1 MKKKIL
7 FGVFVCASAAAFA
20 AAPKYVFLFIGD
32 GMSTPQRLMAEDFS
46 KRTGRGELAMN
57 HLARRTETTTKS
69 ANKVVTDSAAAATAI
84 ACGEKTNNGMLG
96 MRPDGTR
103 IESVAEVAK
112 KAGRKVGIM
121 TTVTIVHATPAGFYA
136 HNRNRG
142 DSRNIAMEL
151 VKSGF
156 DYFAGGGIGGWKRPE
171 GGYFDTNGNFVRL
184 DAGSAAVSGI
194 DPYAL
199 WQTNGFVFVKDDLA
213 AFKALKPGRP
223 AWCVFGEGGMDYVL
237 DRDGS
242 QPTLAEIVEK
252 GVELLDGPDGF
263 FLMCEGGK
271 VDYVGH
277 ANDAGGSVAEQ
288 LSLDDAVK
296 VALRFAKVHPGET
309 LVVTTGDHE
318 TGGLIRGVT
327 GAGAAFDPAL
337 LRHQR
342 CTASKFASILKAA
355 KERNAAFSFD
365 DAMALVRENFGLG
378 GPVRLTDADRDELKK
393 AFDKAKPAEFA
404 GAAKRI
410 LSAHAGLAWK
420 SGGHTALP
428 TMTTAEGP
436 GSEMLEGMTDNAEI
450 GIRLK
455 GLYAR

>member
-1 MKKKIL
+1 MKKIL
-7 FGVFVCASAAAFA
+7 FGAFVCASAVAFA
-20 AAPKYVFLFIGD
+20 AAPKYVFVFIGD

-57 HLARRTETTTKS
+57 HLARRTETATKS

-84 ACGEKTNNGMLG
+84 ACGEKTDNGMLG

-103 IESVAEVAK
+103 IESVAAVAK
-112 KAGRKVGIM
+112 KAGRKVGIV

-136 HNRNRG
+136 HNRSRG
-142 DSRNIAMEL
+142 DSRAIAMDL

-156 DYFAGGGIGGWKRPE
+156 DYFAGGGIGGWTQPK
-171 GGYFDTNGNFVRL
+171 GGYFDTNGNFVKL
-184 DAGSAAVSGI
+184 EEGSEAVPGI
-194 DPYAL
+194 DPYSL
-199 WQTNGFVFVKDDLA
+199 WQTNGYSFVKDDLA

-223 AWCVFGEGGMDYVL
+223 VWCVFGESGMDYAL

-252 GVELLDGPDGF
+252 GIELLDGPDGF

-271 VDYVGH
+271 VDYAGH

-296 VALRFAKVHPGET
+296 VATRFAKAHPGET
-309 LVVTTGDHE
+309 LIVTTGDHE
-318 TGGLIRGVT
+318 TGGLIRGIT

-337 LRHQR
+337 LKHQR
-342 CTASKFASILKAA
+342 CTASKFSSILKNAQE
-355 KERNAAFSFD
+355 KNAAFSFD

-378 GPVRLTDADRDELKK
+378 GPVPLTDADRDELKK
-393 AFDKAKPAEFA
+393 AFEQKKPAEFA

-436 GSEMLEGMTDNAEI
+436 GSEILEGMTDNTEI
-450 GIRLK
+450 GVRLK
-455 GLYAR
+455 GLYTR

>member
-1 MKKKIL
+1 MKKIL
-7 FGVFVCASAAAFA
+7 FGAFVCASAVAFA
-20 AAPKYVFLFIGD
+20 AAPKYVFVFIGD

-57 HLARRTETTTKS
+57 HLARRTETATKS

-84 ACGEKTNNGMLG
+84 ACGEKTDNGMLG

-103 IESVAEVAK
+103 IETVAAVAK
-112 KAGRKVGIM
+112 KAGRKVGIV

-136 HNRNRG
+136 HNRSRG
-142 DSRNIAMEL
+142 DSRAIAMDL

-156 DYFAGGGIGGWKRPE
+156 DYFAGGGIGGWTQPK
-171 GGYFDTNGNFVRL
+171 GGYFDTNGNFVKL
-184 DAGSAAVSGI
+184 EEGSEAVPGI
-194 DPYAL
+194 DPYSL
-199 WQTNGFVFVKDDLA
+199 WQTNGYTFVKDDLA

-223 AWCVFGEGGMDYVL
+223 VWCVFGESGMDYAL

-252 GVELLDGPDGF
+252 GIELLDGPDGF

-271 VDYVGH
+271 VDYAGH

-296 VALRFAKVHPGET
+296 VATRFAKAHPGET
-309 LVVTTGDHE
+309 LIVTTGDHE
-318 TGGLIRGVT
+318 TGGLIRGIT

-337 LRHQR
+337 LKHQR
-342 CTASKFASILKAA
+342 CTASKFSSILKNAQE
-355 KERNAAFSFD
+355 KNAAFSFD

-378 GPVRLTDADRDELKK
+378 GPVPLTDADRDELKK
-393 AFDKAKPAEFA
+393 AFEQKKPAEFA

-436 GSEMLEGMTDNAEI
+436 GSEILEGMTDNTEI
-450 GIRLK
+450 GVRLK
-455 GLYAR
+455 GLYTR

>member
-1 MKKKIL
+1 MKKIL
-7 FGVFVCASAAAFA
+7 FGAFVCASAVAFA
-20 AAPKYVFLFIGD
+20 AAPKYVFVFIGD

-57 HLARRTETTTKS
+57 HLARRTETATKS

-84 ACGEKTNNGMLG
+84 ACGEKTDNGMLG

-103 IESVAEVAK
+103 IESVAAVAK
-112 KAGRKVGIM
+112 KAGRKVGIV

-136 HNRNRG
+136 HNRSRG
-142 DSRNIAMEL
+142 DSRAIAMDL

-156 DYFAGGGIGGWKRPE
+156 DYFAGGGIGGWTQPK
-171 GGYFDTNGNFVRL
+171 GGYFDTNGNFVKL
-184 DAGSAAVSGI
+184 EEGSEAVPGI
-194 DPYAL
+194 DPYSL
-199 WQTNGFVFVKDDLA
+199 WQTNGYTFVKDDLA

-223 AWCVFGEGGMDYVL
+223 VWCVFGESGMDYAL

-252 GVELLDGPDGF
+252 GIELLDGPDGF

-271 VDYVGH
+271 VDYAGH

-296 VALRFAKVHPGET
+296 VATRFAKAHPGET
-309 LVVTTGDHE
+309 LIVTTGDHE
-318 TGGLIRGVT
+318 TGGLIRGIT

-337 LRHQR
+337 LKHQR
-342 CTASKFASILKAA
+342 CTASKFSSILKNAQE
-355 KERNAAFSFD
+355 KNAAFSFD

-378 GPVRLTDADRDELKK
+378 GPVPLTDADRDELKK
-393 AFDKAKPAEFA
+393 SFEQKKPAEFA

-436 GSEMLEGMTDNAEI
+436 GSEILEGMTDNTEI
-450 GIRLK
+450 GVRLK
-455 GLYAR
+455 GLYTR

>member
-1 MKKKIL
+1 MKKIL
-7 FGVFVCASAAAFA
+7 FGAFVCASAVAFA
-20 AAPKYVFLFIGD
+20 AAPKYVFVFIGD
-32 GMSTPQRLMAEDFS
+32 GMWTPQRLMAEDFS

-57 HLARRTETTTKS
+57 HLARRTETATKS

-84 ACGEKTNNGMLG
+84 ACGEKTDNGMLG

-103 IESVAEVAK
+103 IESVAAVAK
-112 KAGRKVGIM
+112 KAGRKVGIV

-136 HNRNRG
+136 HNRSRG
-142 DSRNIAMEL
+142 DSRAIAMDL

-156 DYFAGGGIGGWKRPE
+156 DYFAGGGIGGWTQPK
-171 GGYFDTNGNFVRL
+171 GGYFDTNGNFVKLEEGRE
-184 DAGSAAVSGI
+184 AVPGI
-194 DPYAL
+194 DPYSL
-199 WQTNGFVFVKDDLA
+199 WQTNGYTFVKDDLA

-223 AWCVFGEGGMDYVL
+223 VWCVFGESGMDYAL

-252 GVELLDGPDGF
+252 GIELLDGPEGF

-271 VDYVGH
+271 VDYAGH

-296 VALRFAKVHPGET
+296 VATRFAKAHPGET
-309 LVVTTGDHE
+309 LIVTTGDHE
-318 TGGLIRGVT
+318 TGGLIRGIT

-337 LRHQR
+337 LKHQR
-342 CTASKFASILKAA
+342 CTASKFSSILKNAQE
-355 KERNAAFSFD
+355 KNAAFSFD

-378 GPVRLTDADRDELKK
+378 GPVPLTDADRDELKK
-393 AFDKAKPAEFA
+393 AFEQKKPAEFA

-436 GSEMLEGMTDNAEI
+436 GSEILEGMTDNTEI
-450 GIRLK
+450 GARLK
-455 GLYAR
+455 GLYTR

>member
-1 MKKKIL
+1 MKKIL
-7 FGVFVCASAAAFA
+7 FGAFVCASAVAFA
-20 AAPKYVFLFIGD
+20 AAPKYVFVFIGD

-57 HLARRTETTTKS
+57 HLARRTETATKS

-84 ACGEKTNNGMLG
+84 ACGEKTDNGMLG

-103 IESVAEVAK
+103 TESVAAVAK
-112 KAGRKVGIM
+112 KAGRKVGIV

-136 HNRNRG
+136 HNRSRG
-142 DSRNIAMEL
+142 DSRAIAMDL

-156 DYFAGGGIGGWKRPE
+156 DYFAGGGIGGWTQPK
-171 GGYFDTNGNFVRL
+171 GGYFDTNGNFVKL
-184 DAGSAAVSGI
+184 EEGSEAVPGI
-194 DPYAL
+194 DPYSL
-199 WQTNGFVFVKDDLA
+199 WQTNGYTFVKDDLA

-223 AWCVFGEGGMDYVL
+223 VWCVFGESGMDYAL

-252 GVELLDGPDGF
+252 GIELLDGPDGF

-271 VDYVGH
+271 VDYAGH

-296 VALRFAKVHPGET
+296 VATRFAKAHPGET
-309 LVVTTGDHE
+309 LIVTTGDHE
-318 TGGLIRGVT
+318 TGGLIRGIT

-337 LRHQR
+337 LKHQR
-342 CTASKFASILKAA
+342 CTASKFSSILKNAQE
-355 KERNAAFSFD
+355 KNAAFSFD

-378 GPVRLTDADRDELKK
+378 GPVPLTDADRDELKK
-393 AFDKAKPAEFA
+393 SFEQKKPAEFA

-436 GSEMLEGMTDNAEI
+436 GSEILEGMTDNTEI
-450 GIRLK
+450 GARLK
-455 GLYAR
+455 GLYTR

>member
-1 MKKKIL
+1 MKKIV
-7 FGVFVCASAAAFA
+7 FGAFVCASAVAFA
-20 AAPKYVFLFIGD
+20 AAPKYVFVFIGD

-57 HLARRTETTTKS
+57 HLARRTETATKS

-84 ACGEKTNNGMLG
+84 ACGEKTDNGMLG

-103 IESVAEVAK
+103 LESVAAVAK
-112 KAGRKVGIM
+112 KAGRKVGIV

-142 DSRNIAMEL
+142 DSRAIAMDL

-156 DYFAGGGIGGWKRPE
+156 DYFAGGGIGGWTQPK
-171 GGYFDTNGNFVRL
+171 GGYFDTNGNFVKL
-184 DAGSAAVSGI
+184 EEGSEAVPGI
-194 DPYAL
+194 DPYSL
-199 WQTNGFVFVKDDLA
+199 WQTNGYTFVKDDLA

-223 AWCVFGEGGMDYVL
+223 VWCVFGESGMDYAL

-271 VDYVGH
+271 VDYAGH

-296 VALRFAKVHPGET
+296 VATRFAKAHPGET
-309 LVVTTGDHE
+309 LIVTTGDHE
-318 TGGLIRGVT
+318 TGGLIRGIT

-337 LRHQR
+337 LKHQR
-342 CTASKFASILKAA
+342 CTASKFSSIFKNAQE
-355 KERNAAFSFD
+355 KNAAFSFD

-378 GPVRLTDADRDELKK
+378 GPVPLTDADRDELKK
-393 AFDKAKPAEFA
+393 AFEQKKPAEFA

-436 GSEMLEGMTDNAEI
+436 GSEILEGMTDNTEI
-450 GIRLK
+450 GARLK
-455 GLYAR
+455 GLYTR

>member
-1 MKKKIL
+1 MKKIL
-7 FGVFVCASAAAFA
+7 FGAFVCASAVAFA
-20 AAPKYVFLFIGD
+20 AAPKYVFVFIGD

-57 HLARRTETTTKS
+57 HLARRTETATKS

-84 ACGEKTNNGMLG
+84 ACGEKTDNGMLG

-103 IESVAEVAK
+103 LESVAAVAK
-112 KAGRKVGIM
+112 KAGRKVGIV

-142 DSRNIAMEL
+142 DSRAIAMDL

-156 DYFAGGGIGGWKRPE
+156 DYFAGGGIGGWTQPK
-171 GGYFDTNGNFVRL
+171 GGYFDTNGNFVKL
-184 DAGSAAVSGI
+184 EEGSEAVPGI
-194 DPYAL
+194 DPYSL
-199 WQTNGFVFVKDDLA
+199 WQTNGYTFVKDDLA

-223 AWCVFGEGGMDYVL
+223 VWCVFGESGMDYAL

-242 QPTLAEIVEK
+242 QPTLAEVVEK
-252 GVELLDGPDGF
+252 GIELLDGPDGF

-271 VDYVGH
+271 VDYAGH

-296 VALRFAKVHPGET
+296 VATRFAKAHPGET
-309 LVVTTGDHE
+309 LIVTTGDHE
-318 TGGLIRGVT
+318 TGGLIRGIT

-337 LRHQR
+337 LKHQR
-342 CTASKFASILKAA
+342 CTASKFSSIFKNAQE
-355 KERNAAFSFD
+355 KNAAFSFD

-378 GPVRLTDADRDELKK
+378 GPVPLTDADRDELKK
-393 AFDKAKPAEFA
+393 AFEQKKPAEFA

-436 GSEMLEGMTDNAEI
+436 GSEILEGMTDNTEI
-450 GIRLK
+450 GVRLK
-455 GLYAR
+455 GLYTR

>member
-1 MKKKIL
+1 MKKIL
-7 FGVFVCASAAAFA
+7 FGAFVCASAVAFA
-20 AAPKYVFLFIGD
+20 AAPKYVFVFIGD

-57 HLARRTETTTKS
+57 HLARRTETATKS

-84 ACGEKTNNGMLG
+84 ACGEKTDNGMLG

-103 IESVAEVAK
+103 IESVAAVAK
-112 KAGRKVGIM
+112 KAGRKVGIV

-136 HNRNRG
+136 HNRSRG
-142 DSRNIAMEL
+142 DSRAIAMDL

-156 DYFAGGGIGGWKRPE
+156 DYFAGGGIGGWTQPK
-171 GGYFDTNGNFVRL
+171 GGYFDTNGNFVKLEEGRE
-184 DAGSAAVSGI
+184 AVPGI
-194 DPYAL
+194 DPYSL
-199 WQTNGFVFVKDDLA
+199 WQTNGYTFVKDDLA

-223 AWCVFGEGGMDYVL
+223 VWCVFGESGMDYAL

-252 GVELLDGPDGF
+252 GIELLDGPDGF

-271 VDYVGH
+271 VDYAGH

-296 VALRFAKVHPGET
+296 VATRFAKVHPGET
-309 LVVTTGDHE
+309 LIVTTGDHE
-318 TGGLIRGVT
+318 TGGLIRGIT

-337 LRHQR
+337 LKHQR
-342 CTASKFASILKAA
+342 CTASKFSSILKNAQE
-355 KERNAAFSFD
+355 KNAAFSFD

-378 GPVRLTDADRDELKK
+378 GPVPLTDADRDELKK
-393 AFDKAKPAEFA
+393 AFEQKKPAEFA

-436 GSEMLEGMTDNAEI
+436 GSEILEGMTDNTEI
-450 GIRLK
+450 GARLK
-455 GLYAR
+455 GLYTR

>member
-1 MKKKIL
+1 MKKIL
-7 FGVFVCASAAAFA
+7 FGAFVCASAVAFA
-20 AAPKYVFLFIGD
+20 AAPKYVFVFIGD

-57 HLARRTETTTKS
+57 HLARRTETATKS

-84 ACGEKTNNGMLG
+84 ACGEKTDNGMLG

-103 IESVAEVAK
+103 LESGAAVAK
-112 KAGRKVGIM
+112 KAGRKVGIV

-142 DSRNIAMEL
+142 DSRAIAMDL

-156 DYFAGGGIGGWKRPE
+156 DYFAGGGIGGWTQPK
-171 GGYFDTNGNFVRL
+171 GGYFDTNGNFVKL
-184 DAGSAAVSGI
+184 EEGSEAVPGI
-194 DPYAL
+194 DPYSL
-199 WQTNGFVFVKDDLA
+199 WQTNGYTFVKDDLA

-223 AWCVFGEGGMDYVL
+223 VWCVFGESGMDYAL

-252 GVELLDGPDGF
+252 GIELLDGPDGF

-271 VDYVGH
+271 VDYAGH

-296 VALRFAKVHPGET
+296 VATRFAKAHPGET
-309 LVVTTGDHE
+309 LIVTTGDHE
-318 TGGLIRGVT
+318 TGGLIRGIT

-337 LRHQR
+337 LKHQR
-342 CTASKFASILKAA
+342 CTASKFSSIFKNAQE
-355 KERNAAFSFD
+355 KNAAFSFD

-378 GPVRLTDADRDELKK
+378 GPVPLTDADRDELKK
-393 AFDKAKPAEFA
+393 AFEQKKPAEFA

-436 GSEMLEGMTDNAEI
+436 GSEILEGMTDNTEI
-450 GIRLK
+450 GVRLK
-455 GLYAR
+455 GLYTR

>member
-1 MKKKIL
+1 MKKIL
-7 FGVFVCASAAAFA
+7 FGAFVCASAVAFA
-20 AAPKYVFLFIGD
+20 AAPKYVFVFIGD

-57 HLARRTETTTKS
+57 HLARRTETATKS

-84 ACGEKTNNGMLG
+84 ACGEKTDNGMLG

-103 IESVAEVAK
+103 IESVAAVAK
-112 KAGRKVGIM
+112 KAGRKVGIV

-136 HNRNRG
+136 HNRSRG
-142 DSRNIAMEL
+142 DSRAIAMDL

-156 DYFAGGGIGGWKRPE
+156 DYFAGGGIGGWTQPK
-171 GGYFDTNGNFVRL
+171 GGYFDTNGNFVKL
-184 DAGSAAVSGI
+184 EEGSEAVPGI
-194 DPYAL
+194 DPCSL
-199 WQTNGFVFVKDDLA
+199 WQTNGYMFVKDDLA

-223 AWCVFGEGGMDYVL
+223 VWCVFGESGMDYAL

-252 GVELLDGPDGF
+252 GIELLDGPDGF

-271 VDYVGH
+271 VDYAGH

-296 VALRFAKVHPGET
+296 VATRFAKAHPGET
-309 LVVTTGDHE
+309 LIVTTGDHE
-318 TGGLIRGVT
+318 TGGLIRGIT

-337 LRHQR
+337 LKHQR
-342 CTASKFASILKAA
+342 CTASKFSSILKNAQE
-355 KERNAAFSFD
+355 KNAAFSFD

-378 GPVRLTDADRDELKK
+378 GPVPLTDADRDELKK
-393 AFDKAKPAEFA
+393 SFEQKKPAEFA

-436 GSEMLEGMTDNAEI
+436 GSEILEGMTDNTEI
-450 GIRLK
+450 GVRLK
-455 GLYAR
+455 GLYTR

>member
-1 MKKKIL
+1 MKKIL
-7 FGVFVCASAAAFA
+7 FGAFVCASAVAFA
-20 AAPKYVFLFIGD
+20 AAPKYVFVFIGD

-57 HLARRTETTTKS
+57 HLARRTETATKS

-84 ACGEKTNNGMLG
+84 ACGEKTDNGMLG

-103 IESVAEVAK
+103 IESVAAVAK
-112 KAGRKVGIM
+112 KAGRKVGIV

-136 HNRNRG
+136 HNRSRG
-142 DSRNIAMEL
+142 DSRAIAMDL

-156 DYFAGGGIGGWKRPE
+156 DYFAGGGIGGWTQPK
-171 GGYFDTNGNFVRL
+171 GGYFDTNGNFVKL
-184 DAGSAAVSGI
+184 EEGSEAVPGI
-194 DPYAL
+194 DPYSL
-199 WQTNGFVFVKDDLA
+199 WQTNGYTFVKDDLA

-223 AWCVFGEGGMDYVL
+223 VWCVFGESGMDYAL

-252 GVELLDGPDGF
+252 GIELLDGPDGF

-271 VDYVGH
+271 VDYAGH

-296 VALRFAKVHPGET
+296 VATRFAKAHPGET
-309 LVVTTGDHE
+309 LIVTTGDHE
-318 TGGLIRGVT
+318 TGGLIRGIT

-337 LRHQR
+337 LKHQR
-342 CTASKFASILKAA
+342 CTASKFSSILKNAQ
-355 KERNAAFSFD
+355 EQNAAFSFD

-378 GPVRLTDADRDELKK
+378 GPVPLTDADRDELKK
-393 AFDKAKPAEFA
+393 AFEQKKPAEFA

-436 GSEMLEGMTDNAEI
+436 GSEILEGMTDNTEI
-450 GIRLK
+450 GARLK
-455 GLYAR
+455 GLYTR

>member
-1 MKKKIL
+1 MKKIL
-7 FGVFVCASAAAFA
+7 FGAFVCASAVAFA
-20 AAPKYVFLFIGD
+20 AAPKYVFVFIGD

-57 HLARRTETTTKS
+57 HLARRTETATKS

-84 ACGEKTNNGMLG
+84 ACGEKTDNGMLG

-103 IESVAEVAK
+103 LESVAAVAK
-112 KAGRKVGIM
+112 KAGRKVGIV

-136 HNRNRG
+136 HNRSRG
-142 DSRNIAMEL
+142 DSRAIAMDL

-156 DYFAGGGIGGWKRPE
+156 DYFAGGGIGGWTQPK
-171 GGYFDTNGNFVRL
+171 GGYFDTNGNFVKLEEGRE
-184 DAGSAAVSGI
+184 AVPGI
-194 DPYAL
+194 DPYSL
-199 WQTNGFVFVKDDLA
+199 WQTNGYTFVKDDLA

-223 AWCVFGEGGMDYVL
+223 VWCVFGESGMDYAL

-252 GVELLDGPDGF
+252 GIELLDGPDGF

-271 VDYVGH
+271 VDYAGH

-296 VALRFAKVHPGET
+296 VATRFAKAHPGET
-309 LVVTTGDHE
+309 LIVTTGDHE
-318 TGGLIRGVT
+318 TGGLIRGIT

-337 LRHQR
+337 LKHQR
-342 CTASKFASILKAA
+342 CTASKFSSILKNAQE
-355 KERNAAFSFD
+355 KNAAFSFD

-378 GPVRLTDADRDELKK
+378 GPVPLTDADRDELKK
-393 AFDKAKPAEFA
+393 SFEQKKPAEFA

-436 GSEMLEGMTDNAEI
+436 GSEILEGMTDNTEI
-450 GIRLK
+450 GARLK
-455 GLYAR
+455 GLYTR

>member
-1 MKKKIL
+1 MKKIL
-7 FGVFVCASAAAFA
+7 FGAFVCASAVAFA
-20 AAPKYVFLFIGD
+20 AAPKYVFVFIGD

-57 HLARRTETTTKS
+57 HLARRTETATKS

-84 ACGEKTNNGMLG
+84 ACGEKTDNGMLG

-103 IESVAEVAK
+103 IESVAAVAK
-112 KAGRKVGIM
+112 KAGRKVGIV

-136 HNRNRG
+136 HNRSRG
-142 DSRNIAMEL
+142 DSRAIAMDL

-156 DYFAGGGIGGWKRPE
+156 DYFAGGGIGGWTQPK
-171 GGYFDTNGNFVRL
+171 GGYFDTNGNFVKLEEGRE
-184 DAGSAAVSGI
+184 AVPGI
-194 DPYAL
+194 DPYSL
-199 WQTNGFVFVKDDLA
+199 WQTNGYTFVKDDLA

-223 AWCVFGEGGMDYVL
+223 VWCVFGESGMDYAL

-252 GVELLDGPDGF
+252 GIELLDGPEGF

-271 VDYVGH
+271 VDYAGH

-296 VALRFAKVHPGET
+296 VATRFAKAHPGET
-309 LVVTTGDHE
+309 LIVTTGDHE
-318 TGGLIRGVT
+318 TGGLIRGIT

-337 LRHQR
+337 LKHQR
-342 CTASKFASILKAA
+342 CTASKFSSILKNAQE
-355 KERNAAFSFD
+355 KNAAFSFD

-378 GPVRLTDADRDELKK
+378 GPVPLTDADRDELKK
-393 AFDKAKPAEFA
+393 SFEQKKPAEFA

-436 GSEMLEGMTDNAEI
+436 GSEILEGMTDNTEI
-450 GIRLK
+450 GARLK
-455 GLYAR
+455 GLYTR

>member
-1 MKKKIL
+1 MKKIL
-7 FGVFVCASAAAFA
+7 FGAFVCASAAAFA
-20 AAPKYVFLFIGD
+20 AAPTYVFVFIGD

-57 HLARRTETTTKS
+57 HLARRTETATKS

-84 ACGEKTNNGMLG
+84 ACGEKTDNGMLG

-103 IESVAEVAK
+103 IESVAAVAK
-112 KAGRKVGIM
+112 KAGRKVGIV

-136 HNRNRG
+136 HNRSRG
-142 DSRNIAMEL
+142 DSRAIAMDL

-156 DYFAGGGIGGWKRPE
+156 DYFAGGGIGGWTQPK
-171 GGYFDTNGNFVRL
+171 GGYFDTNGNFVKLEEGRE
-184 DAGSAAVSGI
+184 AVPGI
-194 DPYAL
+194 DPYSL
-199 WQTNGFVFVKDDLA
+199 WQTNGYTFVKDDLA

-223 AWCVFGEGGMDYVL
+223 VWCVFGESGMDYAL

-252 GVELLDGPDGF
+252 GIELLDGPDGF

-271 VDYVGH
+271 VDYAGH

-296 VALRFAKVHPGET
+296 VATRFAKAHPGET
-309 LVVTTGDHE
+309 LIVTTGDHE
-318 TGGLIRGVT
+318 TGGLIRGIT

-337 LRHQR
+337 LKHQR
-342 CTASKFASILKAA
+342 CTASKFSSILKNAQE
-355 KERNAAFSFD
+355 KNAAFSFD

-378 GPVRLTDADRDELKK
+378 GPVPLTDADRDELKK
-393 AFDKAKPAEFA
+393 AFEQKKPAEFA

-436 GSEMLEGMTDNAEI
+436 GSEILEGMTDNTEI
-450 GIRLK
+450 GVRLK
-455 GLYAR
+455 GLYTR

>member
-1 MKKKIL
+1 MKKIL
-7 FGVFVCASAAAFA
+7 FGAFVCASAVAFA
-20 AAPKYVFLFIGD
+20 AAPKYVFVFIGD

-57 HLARRTETTTKS
+57 HLARRTETATKS

-84 ACGEKTNNGMLG
+84 ACGEKTDNGMLG

-103 IESVAEVAK
+103 IESVAAVAK
-112 KAGRKVGIM
+112 KAGRKVGIV

-136 HNRNRG
+136 HNRSRG
-142 DSRNIAMEL
+142 DSRAIAMDL

-156 DYFAGGGIGGWKRPE
+156 DYFAGGGIGGWTQPK
-171 GGYFDTNGNFVRL
+171 GGYFDTNGNFVKL
-184 DAGSAAVSGI
+184 EDGSEAVPGI
-194 DPYAL
+194 DPYSL
-199 WQTNGFVFVKDDLA
+199 WQTNGYTFVKDDLA

-223 AWCVFGEGGMDYVL
+223 VWCVFGESGMDYAL

-252 GVELLDGPDGF
+252 GIELLDGPDGF

-271 VDYVGH
+271 VDYAGH

-296 VALRFAKVHPGET
+296 VATRFAKAHPGET
-309 LVVTTGDHE
+309 LIVTTGDHE
-318 TGGLIRGVT
+318 TGGLIRGIT

-337 LRHQR
+337 LKHQR
-342 CTASKFASILKAA
+342 CTASKFSSILKNAQE
-355 KERNAAFSFD
+355 KNAAFSFD

-378 GPVRLTDADRDELKK
+378 GPVPLTDADRDELKK
-393 AFDKAKPAEFA
+393 SFEQKKPAEFA

-436 GSEMLEGMTDNAEI
+436 GSEILEGMTDNTEI
-450 GIRLK
+450 GARLK
-455 GLYAR
+455 GLYTR

>member
-1 MKKKIL
+1 MKKIL
-7 FGVFVCASAAAFA
+7 FGAFVCASAVAFA
-20 AAPKYVFLFIGD
+20 AAPKYVFVFIGD

-57 HLARRTETTTKS
+57 HLARRTETATKS

-84 ACGEKTNNGMLG
+84 ACGEKTDNGMLG

-103 IESVAEVAK
+103 IESVAAVAK
-112 KAGRKVGIM
+112 KAGRKVGIV

-136 HNRNRG
+136 HNRSRG
-142 DSRNIAMEL
+142 DSRAIAMDL

-156 DYFAGGGIGGWKRPE
+156 DYFAGGGIGGWTQPK
-171 GGYFDTNGNFVRL
+171 GGYFDTNGNFVKLEEGRE
-184 DAGSAAVSGI
+184 AVPGI
-194 DPYAL
+194 DPYSL
-199 WQTNGFVFVKDDLA
+199 WQTNGYTFVKDDLA

-223 AWCVFGEGGMDYVL
+223 VWCVFGESGMDYAL

-252 GVELLDGPDGF
+252 GIELLDGPDGF

-271 VDYVGH
+271 VDYAGH

-296 VALRFAKVHPGET
+296 VATRFAKAHPGET
-309 LVVTTGDHE
+309 LIVTTGDHE
-318 TGGLIRGVT
+318 TGGLIRGIT

-337 LRHQR
+337 LKHQR
-342 CTASKFASILKAA
+342 CTASKFSSILKNAQE
-355 KERNAAFSFD
+355 KNAAFSFD

-378 GPVRLTDADRDELKK
+378 GPVPLTDADRDELKK
-393 AFDKAKPAEFA
+393 AFEQKKPAEFA

-436 GSEMLEGMTDNAEI
+436 GSEILEGMTDNTEI
-450 GIRLK
+450 GVRLK
-455 GLYAR
+455 GLYTR

>member
-1 MKKKIL
+1 MKKIL
-7 FGVFVCASAAAFA
+7 FGAFVCASAVAFA
-20 AAPKYVFLFIGD
+20 AAPKYVFVFIGD

-57 HLARRTETTTKS
+57 HLARRTETATKS

-84 ACGEKTNNGMLG
+84 ACGEKTDNGMLG

-103 IESVAEVAK
+103 IESVAAVAK
-112 KAGRKVGIM
+112 KAGRKVGIV

-136 HNRNRG
+136 HNRSRG
-142 DSRNIAMEL
+142 DSRAIAMDL

-156 DYFAGGGIGGWKRPE
+156 DYFAGGGIGGWTQPK
-171 GGYFDTNGNFVRL
+171 GGYFDTNGNFVKLEEGRE
-184 DAGSAAVSGI
+184 AVPGI
-194 DPYAL
+194 DPYSL
-199 WQTNGFVFVKDDLA
+199 WQTNGYTFVKDDLA

-223 AWCVFGEGGMDYVL
+223 VWCVFGESGMDYAL

-252 GVELLDGPDGF
+252 GIELLDGPDGF

-271 VDYVGH
+271 VDYAGH

-296 VALRFAKVHPGET
+296 VATRFAKAHPGET
-309 LVVTTGDHE
+309 LIVTTGDHE
-318 TGGLIRGVT
+318 TGGLIRGIT
-327 GAGAAFDPAL
+327 GAGATFDPAL
-337 LRHQR
+337 LKHQR
-342 CTASKFASILKAA
+342 CTASKFSSILKNAQE
-355 KERNAAFSFD
+355 KNAAFSFD

-378 GPVRLTDADRDELKK
+378 GPVPLTDADRDELKK
-393 AFDKAKPAEFA
+393 AFEQKKPAEFA

-436 GSEMLEGMTDNAEI
+436 GSEILEGMTDNTEI
-450 GIRLK
+450 GARLK
-455 GLYAR
+455 GLYTR

>member
-1 MKKKIL
+1 MKKIL
-7 FGVFVCASAAAFA
+7 FGAFVCASAVAFA
-20 AAPKYVFLFIGD
+20 AAPKYVFVFIGD

-57 HLARRTETTTKS
+57 HLARRTETATKS

-84 ACGEKTNNGMLG
+84 ACGEKTDNGMLG

-103 IESVAEVAK
+103 IESVAAVAK
-112 KAGRKVGIM
+112 KAGRKVGIV

-136 HNRNRG
+136 HNRSRG
-142 DSRNIAMEL
+142 DSRAIAMDL

-156 DYFAGGGIGGWKRPE
+156 DYFAGGGIGGWTQPK
-171 GGYFDTNGNFVRL
+171 GGYFDTNGNFVKL
-184 DAGSAAVSGI
+184 EEGSEAVPGI
-194 DPYAL
+194 DPYSL
-199 WQTNGFVFVKDDLA
+199 WQTNGYTFVKDDLA

-223 AWCVFGEGGMDYVL
+223 VWCVFGESGMDYAL

-252 GVELLDGPDGF
+252 GIELLDGPDGF

-271 VDYVGH
+271 VDYAGH

-296 VALRFAKVHPGET
+296 VATRFAKAHPGET
-309 LVVTTGDHE
+309 LIVTTGDHE
-318 TGGLIRGVT
+318 TGGLIRGIT

-337 LRHQR
+337 LKHQR
-342 CTASKFASILKAA
+342 CTASKFSSILKNAQE
-355 KERNAAFSFD
+355 KNAAFSFD

-378 GPVRLTDADRDELKK
+378 GPVPLTDADRDELKK
-393 AFDKAKPAEFA
+393 AFEQKKPAEFA

-436 GSEMLEGMTDNAEI
+436 GSEILEGMTDNTEI
-450 GIRLK
+450 GVRLK

>member
-1 MKKKIL
+1 MKKIL
-7 FGVFVCASAAAFA
+7 FGAFVCASAVAFA
-20 AAPKYVFLFIGD
+20 AAPKYVFVFIGD

-57 HLARRTETTTKS
+57 HLARRTETATKS

-84 ACGEKTNNGMLG
+84 ACGEKTDNGMLG

-103 IESVAEVAK
+103 IESVAAVAK
-112 KAGRKVGIM
+112 KAGRKVGIV

-136 HNRNRG
+136 HNRSRG
-142 DSRNIAMEL
+142 DSRAIAMDL

-156 DYFAGGGIGGWKRPE
+156 DYFAGGGIGGWTQPK
-171 GGYFDTNGNFVRL
+171 GGYFDTNGNFVKL
-184 DAGSAAVSGI
+184 EEGSEAVPGI
-194 DPYAL
+194 DPYSL
-199 WQTNGFVFVKDDLA
+199 WQTNGYTFVKDDLA

-223 AWCVFGEGGMDYVL
+223 VWCVFGESGMDYAL

-271 VDYVGH
+271 VDYAGH

-296 VALRFAKVHPGET
+296 VATRFAKAHPGET
-309 LVVTTGDHE
+309 LIVTTGDHE
-318 TGGLIRGVT
+318 TGGLIRGIT

-337 LRHQR
+337 LKHQR
-342 CTASKFASILKAA
+342 CTASKFSSILKNAQE
-355 KERNAAFSFD
+355 KNAAFSFD

-378 GPVRLTDADRDELKK
+378 GPVPLTDADRDELKK
-393 AFDKAKPAEFA
+393 AFEQKKPAEFA

-436 GSEMLEGMTDNAEI
+436 GSEILEGMTDNTEI
-450 GIRLK
+450 GARLK
-455 GLYAR
+455 GLYTR

>member
-1 MKKKIL
+1 MKKIL
-7 FGVFVCASAAAFA
+7 FGAFVCASAAAFA
-20 AAPKYVFLFIGD
+20 AAPKYVFVFIGD

-57 HLARRTETTTKS
+57 HLARRTETATKS

-84 ACGEKTNNGMLG
+84 ACGEKTDNGMLG

-103 IESVAEVAK
+103 LESVAAVAK
-112 KAGRKVGIM
+112 KAGRKVGIV

-136 HNRNRG
+136 HNRSRG
-142 DSRNIAMEL
+142 DSRAIAMDL

-156 DYFAGGGIGGWKRPE
+156 DYFAGGGIGGWTQPK
-171 GGYFDTNGNFVRL
+171 GGYFDTNGNFVKLEEGRE
-184 DAGSAAVSGI
+184 AVPGI
-194 DPYAL
+194 DPYSL
-199 WQTNGFVFVKDDLA
+199 WQTNGYTFVKDDLA

-223 AWCVFGEGGMDYVL
+223 VWCVFGESGMDYAL

-252 GVELLDGPDGF
+252 GIELLDGPDGF

-271 VDYVGH
+271 VDYAGH

-296 VALRFAKVHPGET
+296 VATRFAKAHPGET
-309 LVVTTGDHE
+309 LIVTTGDHE
-318 TGGLIRGVT
+318 TGGLIRGIT

-337 LRHQR
+337 LKHQR
-342 CTASKFASILKAA
+342 CTASKFSSILKNAQE
-355 KERNAAFSFD
+355 KNAAFSFD

-378 GPVRLTDADRDELKK
+378 GPVPLTDADRDELKK
-393 AFDKAKPAEFA
+393 AFEQKKPAEFA

-436 GSEMLEGMTDNAEI
+436 GSEILEGMTDNTEI
-450 GIRLK
+450 GARLK
-455 GLYAR
+455 GLYTR

>member
-1 MKKKIL
+1 MKKIL
-7 FGVFVCASAAAFA
+7 FGAFVCASAVAFA
-20 AAPKYVFLFIGD
+20 AAPKYVFVFIGD

-57 HLARRTETTTKS
+57 HLARRTETATKS

-84 ACGEKTNNGMLG
+84 ACGEKTDNGMLG

-103 IESVAEVAK
+103 IESVAAVAK
-112 KAGRKVGIM
+112 KAGRKVGIV

-142 DSRNIAMEL
+142 DSRAIAMDL

-156 DYFAGGGIGGWKRPE
+156 DYFAGGGIGGWTQPK
-171 GGYFDTNGNFVRL
+171 GGYFDTNGNFVKL
-184 DAGSAAVSGI
+184 EEGSEAVPGI
-194 DPYAL
+194 DPYSL
-199 WQTNGFVFVKDDLA
+199 WQTNGYTFVKDDLA

-223 AWCVFGEGGMDYVL
+223 VWCVFGESGMDYAL

-252 GVELLDGPDGF
+252 GIELLDGPDGF

-271 VDYVGH
+271 VDYAGH

-296 VALRFAKVHPGET
+296 VATRFAKAHPGET
-309 LVVTTGDHE
+309 LIVTTGDHE
-318 TGGLIRGVT
+318 TGGLIRGIT

-337 LRHQR
+337 LKHQR
-342 CTASKFASILKAA
+342 CTASKFSSILKNAQE
-355 KERNAAFSFD
+355 KNAAFSFD

-378 GPVRLTDADRDELKK
+378 GPVPLTDADRDELKK
-393 AFDKAKPAEFA
+393 SFEQKKPAEFA

-436 GSEMLEGMTDNAEI
+436 GSEILEGMTDNTEI
-450 GIRLK
+450 GARLK
-455 GLYAR
+455 GLYTR

>member
-1 MKKKIL
+1 MKKIL
-7 FGVFVCASAAAFA
+7 FGAFVCASAVAFA
-20 AAPKYVFLFIGD
+20 AAPKYVFVFIGD

-57 HLARRTETTTKS
+57 HLARRTETATKS

-84 ACGEKTNNGMLG
+84 ACGEKTDNGMLG

-103 IESVAEVAK
+103 IESVAAVAK
-112 KAGRKVGIM
+112 KAGRKVGIV

-136 HNRNRG
+136 HNRSRG
-142 DSRNIAMEL
+142 DSRAIAMDL

-156 DYFAGGGIGGWKRPE
+156 DYFAGGGIGGWTQPK
-171 GGYFDTNGNFVRL
+171 GGYFDTNGNFVKL
-184 DAGSAAVSGI
+184 EEGSEAVPGI
-194 DPYAL
+194 DPYSL
-199 WQTNGFVFVKDDLA
+199 WQTNGYTFVKDDLA

-223 AWCVFGEGGMDYVL
+223 VWCVFGESGMDYAL

-252 GVELLDGPDGF
+252 GIELLDGPEGF

-271 VDYVGH
+271 VDYAGH

-296 VALRFAKVHPGET
+296 VATRFAKAHPGET
-309 LVVTTGDHE
+309 LIVTTGDHE
-318 TGGLIRGVT
+318 TGGLIRGIT

-337 LRHQR
+337 LKHQR
-342 CTASKFASILKAA
+342 CTASKFSSILKNAQE
-355 KERNAAFSFD
+355 KNAAFSFD

-378 GPVRLTDADRDELKK
+378 GPVPLTDADRDELKK
-393 AFDKAKPAEFA
+393 SFEQKKPAEFA

-436 GSEMLEGMTDNAEI
+436 GSEILEGMTDNTEI
-450 GIRLK
+450 GVRLK
-455 GLYAR
+455 GLYTR

>member
-1 MKKKIL
+1 MKKIV
-7 FGVFVCASAAAFA
+7 FGAFVCASAVAFA
-20 AAPKYVFLFIGD
+20 AAPKYVFVFIGD

-57 HLARRTETTTKS
+57 HLARRTETATKS

-84 ACGEKTNNGMLG
+84 ACGEKTDNGMLG

-103 IESVAEVAK
+103 IESVAAVAK
-112 KAGRKVGIM
+112 KAGRKVGIV

-136 HNRNRG
+136 HNRSRG
-142 DSRNIAMEL
+142 DSRAIAMDL

-156 DYFAGGGIGGWKRPE
+156 DYFAGGGIGGWTQPK
-171 GGYFDTNGNFVRL
+171 GGYFDTNGNFVKLEEGRE
-184 DAGSAAVSGI
+184 AVPGI
-194 DPYAL
+194 DPYSL
-199 WQTNGFVFVKDDLA
+199 WQTNGYTFVKDDLA

-223 AWCVFGEGGMDYVL
+223 VWCVFGESGMDYAL

-252 GVELLDGPDGF
+252 GIELLDGPDGF

-271 VDYVGH
+271 VDYAGH

-296 VALRFAKVHPGET
+296 VATRFAKAHPGET
-309 LVVTTGDHE
+309 LIVTTGDHE
-318 TGGLIRGVT
+318 TGGLIRGIT

-337 LRHQR
+337 LKHQR
-342 CTASKFASILKAA
+342 CTASKFSSILKNAQE
-355 KERNAAFSFD
+355 KNAAFSFD

-378 GPVRLTDADRDELKK
+378 GPVPLTDADRDELKK
-393 AFDKAKPAEFA
+393 SFEQKKPAEFA

-436 GSEMLEGMTDNAEI
+436 GSEILEGMTDNTEI
-450 GIRLK
+450 GARLK
-455 GLYAR
+455 GLYTR

>member
-1 MKKKIL
+1 MKKIL
-7 FGVFVCASAAAFA
+7 FGAFVCASAVAFA
-20 AAPKYVFLFIGD
+20 AAPKYVFVFIGD

-57 HLARRTETTTKS
+57 HLARRTETATKS

-84 ACGEKTNNGMLG
+84 ACGEKTDNGMLG

-103 IESVAEVAK
+103 LESVAAVAK
-112 KAGRKVGIM
+112 KAGRKVGIV

-142 DSRNIAMEL
+142 DSRAIAMDL

-156 DYFAGGGIGGWKRPE
+156 DYFAGGGIGGWTQPK
-171 GGYFDTNGNFVRL
+171 GGYFDTNGNFVKLEEGRE
-184 DAGSAAVSGI
+184 AVPGI
-194 DPYAL
+194 DPYSL
-199 WQTNGFVFVKDDLA
+199 WQTNGYTFVKDDLV

-223 AWCVFGEGGMDYVL
+223 VWCVFGESGMDYAL

-252 GVELLDGPDGF
+252 GIELLDGPDGF

-271 VDYVGH
+271 VDYAGH

-296 VALRFAKVHPGET
+296 VATRFAKAHPGET
-309 LVVTTGDHE
+309 LIVTTGDHE
-318 TGGLIRGVT
+318 TGGLIRGIT

-337 LRHQR
+337 LKHQR
-342 CTASKFASILKAA
+342 CTASKFSSILKNAQE
-355 KERNAAFSFD
+355 KNAAFSFD

-378 GPVRLTDADRDELKK
+378 GPVPLTDADRDELKK
-393 AFDKAKPAEFA
+393 AFEQKKPAEFA

-436 GSEMLEGMTDNAEI
+436 GSEILEGMTDNTEI
-450 GIRLK
+450 GVRLK
-455 GLYAR
+455 GLYTR

>member
-1 MKKKIL
+1 MKKIL
-7 FGVFVCASAAAFA
+7 FGAFVCASAVAFA
-20 AAPKYVFLFIGD
+20 AAPKYVFVFIGD

-57 HLARRTETTTKS
+57 HLARRTETATKS

-84 ACGEKTNNGMLG
+84 ACGEKTDNGMLG

-103 IESVAEVAK
+103 IESVAAVAK
-112 KAGRKVGIM
+112 KAGRKVGIV

-142 DSRNIAMEL
+142 DSRAIAMDL

-156 DYFAGGGIGGWKRPE
+156 DYFAGGGIGGWTQPK
-171 GGYFDTNGNFVRL
+171 GGYFDTNGNFVKLEEGRE
-184 DAGSAAVSGI
+184 AVPGI
-194 DPYAL
+194 DPYSL
-199 WQTNGFVFVKDDLA
+199 WQTNGYTFVKDDLA

-223 AWCVFGEGGMDYVL
+223 VWCVFGESGMDYAL

-252 GVELLDGPDGF
+252 GIELLDGPDGF

-271 VDYVGH
+271 VDYAGH

-296 VALRFAKVHPGET
+296 VATRFAKAHPGET
-309 LVVTTGDHE
+309 LIVTTGDHE
-318 TGGLIRGVT
+318 TGGLIRGIT

-337 LRHQR
+337 LKHQR
-342 CTASKFASILKAA
+342 CTASKFSSILKNAQE
-355 KERNAAFSFD
+355 KNAAFSFD

-378 GPVRLTDADRDELKK
+378 GPVPLTDADRDELKK
-393 AFDKAKPAEFA
+393 AFEQKKPAEFA

-436 GSEMLEGMTDNAEI
+436 GSEILEGMTDNTEI
-450 GIRLK
+450 GVRLK
-455 GLYAR
+455 GLYTR

>member
-1 MKKKIL
+1 MKKIL
-7 FGVFVCASAAAFA
+7 FGAFVCASAVAFA
-20 AAPKYVFLFIGD
+20 AAPKYVFVFIGD

-57 HLARRTETTTKS
+57 HLARRTETATKS

-84 ACGEKTNNGMLG
+84 ACGEKTDNGMLG

-103 IESVAEVAK
+103 IESVAAVAK
-112 KAGRKVGIM
+112 KAGRKVGIV

-142 DSRNIAMEL
+142 DSRAIAMDL

-156 DYFAGGGIGGWKRPE
+156 DYFAGGGIGGWTQPK
-171 GGYFDTNGNFVRL
+171 GGYFDTNGNFVKLEEGRE
-184 DAGSAAVSGI
+184 AVPGI
-194 DPYAL
+194 DPYSL
-199 WQTNGFVFVKDDLA
+199 WQTNGYTFVKDDLA

-223 AWCVFGEGGMDYVL
+223 VWCVFGESGMDYAL

-252 GVELLDGPDGF
+252 GIELLDGPDGF

-271 VDYVGH
+271 VDYAGH

-296 VALRFAKVHPGET
+296 VATRFAKAHPGET
-309 LVVTTGDHE
+309 LIVTTGDHE
-318 TGGLIRGVT
+318 TGGLIRGIT

-337 LRHQR
+337 LKHQR
-342 CTASKFASILKAA
+342 CTASKFSSILKNAQE
-355 KERNAAFSFD
+355 KNAAFSFD

-378 GPVRLTDADRDELKK
+378 GPVPLTDADRDELKK
-393 AFDKAKPAEFA
+393 SFEQKKPAEFA

-436 GSEMLEGMTDNAEI
+436 GSEILEGMTDNTEI
-450 GIRLK
+450 GARLK
-455 GLYAR
+455 GLYTR

>member
-1 MKKKIL
+1 MKKIL
-7 FGVFVCASAAAFA
+7 FGAFVCASAVAFA
-20 AAPKYVFLFIGD
+20 AAPKYVFVFIGD

-57 HLARRTETTTKS
+57 HLARRTETATKS

-84 ACGEKTNNGMLG
+84 AGGEKTDNGMLG

-103 IESVAEVAK
+103 LESVAAVAK
-112 KAGRKVGIM
+112 KAGRKVGIV

-142 DSRNIAMEL
+142 DSRAIAMDL

-156 DYFAGGGIGGWKRPE
+156 DYFAGGGIGGWTQPK
-171 GGYFDTNGNFVRL
+171 GGYFDTNGNFVKLEEGRE
-184 DAGSAAVSGI
+184 AVPGI
-194 DPYAL
+194 DPYSL
-199 WQTNGFVFVKDDLA
+199 WQTNGYTFVKDDLA

-223 AWCVFGEGGMDYVL
+223 VWCVFGESGMDYAL

-242 QPTLAEIVEK
+242 QPTLAEVVEK
-252 GVELLDGPDGF
+252 GIELLDGPDGF

-271 VDYVGH
+271 VDYAGH

-296 VALRFAKVHPGET
+296 VATRFAKAHPGET
-309 LVVTTGDHE
+309 LIVTTGDHE
-318 TGGLIRGVT
+318 TGGLIRGIT

-337 LRHQR
+337 LKHQR
-342 CTASKFASILKAA
+342 GTASKFSSIFKNAQE
-355 KERNAAFSFD
+355 KNAAFSFD

-378 GPVRLTDADRDELKK
+378 GPVPLTDADRDELKK
-393 AFDKAKPAEFA
+393 AFEQKKPAEFA

-436 GSEMLEGMTDNAEI
+436 GSEILEGMTDNTEI
-450 GIRLK
+450 GVRLK
-455 GLYAR
+455 GLYTR

>member
-1 MKKKIL
+1 MKKIL
-7 FGVFVCASAAAFA
+7 FGAFVCASAVAFA
-20 AAPKYVFLFIGD
+20 AAPKYVFVFIGD

-57 HLARRTETTTKS
+57 HLARRTETATKS

-103 IESVAEVAK
+103 IESVAAVAK
-112 KAGRKVGIM
+112 KAGRKVGIV

-136 HNRNRG
+136 HNRSRG
-142 DSRNIAMEL
+142 DSRAIAMDL

-156 DYFAGGGIGGWKRPE
+156 DYFAGGGIGGWTQPK
-171 GGYFDTNGNFVRL
+171 GGYFDTNGNFVKLEEGRE
-184 DAGSAAVSGI
+184 AVPGI
-194 DPYAL
+194 DPYSL
-199 WQTNGFVFVKDDLA
+199 WQTNGYTFVKDDLA

-223 AWCVFGEGGMDYVL
+223 VWCVFGESGMDYAL

-252 GVELLDGPDGF
+252 GIELLDGPDGF

-271 VDYVGH
+271 VDYAGH

-296 VALRFAKVHPGET
+296 VATRFAKAHPGET
-309 LVVTTGDHE
+309 LIVTTGDHE
-318 TGGLIRGVT
+318 TGGLIRGIT

-337 LRHQR
+337 LKHQR
-342 CTASKFASILKAA
+342 CTASKFSSILKNAQE
-355 KERNAAFSFD
+355 KNAAFSFD

-378 GPVRLTDADRDELKK
+378 GPVPLTDADRDELKK
-393 AFDKAKPAEFA
+393 SFEQKKPAEFA

-436 GSEMLEGMTDNAEI
+436 GSEILEGMTDNTEI
-450 GIRLK
+450 GARLK
-455 GLYAR
+455 GLYTR

>member
-1 MKKKIL
+1 MKKIL
-7 FGVFVCASAAAFA
+7 FGAFVCASAVAFA
-20 AAPKYVFLFIGD
+20 AAPKYVFVFIGD

-57 HLARRTETTTKS
+57 HLARRTETATKS

-84 ACGEKTNNGMLG
+84 ACGEKTDNGMLG

-103 IESVAEVAK
+103 IESVAAVAK
-112 KAGRKVGIM
+112 KAGRKVGIV

-136 HNRNRG
+136 HNRSRG
-142 DSRNIAMEL
+142 DSRAIAMDL

-156 DYFAGGGIGGWKRPE
+156 DYFAGGGIGGWKQPE
-171 GGYFDTNGNFVRL
+171 GGYFDTNGNFVKL
-184 DAGSAAVSGI
+184 EEGSEAVPGI
-194 DPYAL
+194 DPYSL
-199 WQTNGFVFVKDDLA
+199 WQTNGYTFVKDDLA

-223 AWCVFGEGGMDYVL
+223 VWCVFGESGMDYAL

-252 GVELLDGPDGF
+252 GIELLDGPDGF

-271 VDYVGH
+271 VDYAGH

-296 VALRFAKVHPGET
+296 VATRFAKAHPGET
-309 LVVTTGDHE
+309 LIVTTGDHE
-318 TGGLIRGVT
+318 TGGLIRGIT

-337 LRHQR
+337 LKHQR
-342 CTASKFASILKAA
+342 CTASKFSSILKNAQE
-355 KERNAAFSFD
+355 KNAAFSFD

-378 GPVRLTDADRDELKK
+378 GPVPLTDADRDELKK
-393 AFDKAKPAEFA
+393 AFEQKKPAEFA

-436 GSEMLEGMTDNAEI
+436 GSEILEGMTDNTEI
-450 GIRLK
+450 GARLK
-455 GLYAR
+455 GLYTR

>member
-1 MKKKIL
+1 MKKIL
-7 FGVFVCASAAAFA
+7 FGAFVCASAVAFA
-20 AAPKYVFLFIGD
+20 AAPKYVFVFIGD

-57 HLARRTETTTKS
+57 HLARRTETATKS

-84 ACGEKTNNGMLG
+84 ACGEKTDNGMLG

-103 IESVAEVAK
+103 IESVAAVAK
-112 KAGRKVGIM
+112 KAGRKVGIV

-136 HNRNRG
+136 HNRSRG
-142 DSRNIAMEL
+142 DSRAIAMDL

-156 DYFAGGGIGGWKRPE
+156 DYFAGGGIGGWTQPK
-171 GGYFDTNGNFVRL
+171 GGYFDTNGNFVKL
-184 DAGSAAVSGI
+184 EEGSEAVPGI
-194 DPYAL
+194 DPYSL
-199 WQTNGFVFVKDDLA
+199 WQTNGYTFVKDDLA

-223 AWCVFGEGGMDYVL
+223 VWCVFGESGMDYAL

-252 GVELLDGPDGF
+252 GIELLDGPDGF

-271 VDYVGH
+271 VDYAGH

-296 VALRFAKVHPGET
+296 VATRFAKAHPGET
-309 LVVTTGDHE
+309 LIVTTGDHE
-318 TGGLIRGVT
+318 TGGLIRGIT

-337 LRHQR
+337 LKHQR
-342 CTASKFASILKAA
+342 CTASKFSSILKNAQE
-355 KERNAAFSFD
+355 KNAAFSFD

-378 GPVRLTDADRDELKK
+378 GPVPLTDADRDELKK
-393 AFDKAKPAEFA
+393 SFEQKKPAEFA

-436 GSEMLEGMTDNAEI
+436 GSEILEGMTDNTEI
-450 GIRLK
+450 GARLK
-455 GLYAR
+455 GLYTR

>member
-1 MKKKIL
+1 MKKIL
-7 FGVFVCASAAAFA
+7 FGAFVCASAVAFA
-20 AAPKYVFLFIGD
+20 AAPKYVFVFIGD

-57 HLARRTETTTKS
+57 HLARRTETATKS

-84 ACGEKTNNGMLG
+84 ACGEKTDNGMLG

-103 IESVAEVAK
+103 LESVAAVAK
-112 KAGRKVGIM
+112 KAGRKVGIV

-136 HNRNRG
+136 HNRSRG
-142 DSRNIAMEL
+142 DSRAIAMDL

-156 DYFAGGGIGGWKRPE
+156 DYFAGGGIGGWTQPK
-171 GGYFDTNGNFVRL
+171 GGYFDTNGNFVKL
-184 DAGSAAVSGI
+184 EEGSEAVPGI
-194 DPYAL
+194 DPYSL
-199 WQTNGFVFVKDDLA
+199 WQTNGYTFVKDDLA

-223 AWCVFGEGGMDYVL
+223 VWCVFGESGMDYAL

-252 GVELLDGPDGF
+252 GIELLDGPDGF

-271 VDYVGH
+271 VDYAGH

-296 VALRFAKVHPGET
+296 VATRFAKAHPGET
-309 LVVTTGDHE
+309 LIVTTGDHE
-318 TGGLIRGVT
+318 TGGLIRGIT

-337 LRHQR
+337 LKHQR
-342 CTASKFASILKAA
+342 CTASKFSSILKNAQE
-355 KERNAAFSFD
+355 KNAAFSFD

-378 GPVRLTDADRDELKK
+378 GPVPLTDADRDELKK
-393 AFDKAKPAEFA
+393 AFEQKKPAEFA

-436 GSEMLEGMTDNAEI
+436 GSEILEGMTDNTEI
-450 GIRLK
+450 GARLK
-455 GLYAR
+455 GLYTR

>member
-1 MKKKIL
+1 MKKIL
-7 FGVFVCASAAAFA
+7 FGAFVCASAVAFA
-20 AAPKYVFLFIGD
+20 AAPKYVFVFIGD

-57 HLARRTETTTKS
+57 HLARRTETATKS

-84 ACGEKTNNGMLG
+84 ACGEKTDNGMLG

-103 IESVAEVAK
+103 IESVAAVAK
-112 KAGRKVGIM
+112 KAGRKVGIV
-121 TTVTIVHATPAGFYA
+121 TTVTIVHATPAGLYA
-136 HNRNRG
+136 HNRSRG
-142 DSRNIAMEL
+142 DSRAIAMDL
-151 VKSGF
+151 VQSGF
-156 DYFAGGGIGGWKRPE
+156 DYFAGGGIGGWTQPK
-171 GGYFDTNGNFVRL
+171 GGYFDTNGNFVKL
-184 DAGSAAVSGI
+184 EEGSEAVPGI
-194 DPYAL
+194 DPYSL
-199 WQTNGFVFVKDDLA
+199 WQTNGYTFVKDDLA

-223 AWCVFGEGGMDYVL
+223 VWCVFGESGMDYAL

-252 GVELLDGPDGF
+252 GIELLDGPDGF

-271 VDYVGH
+271 VDYAGH

-296 VALRFAKVHPGET
+296 VATRFAKAHPGET
-309 LVVTTGDHE
+309 LIVTTGDHE
-318 TGGLIRGVT
+318 TGGLIRGIT

-337 LRHQR
+337 LKHQR
-342 CTASKFASILKAA
+342 CTASKFSSILKNAQE
-355 KERNAAFSFD
+355 KNAAFSFD

-378 GPVRLTDADRDELKK
+378 GPVPLTDADRDELKE
-393 AFDKAKPAEFA
+393 AFEQNTPAEFA

-436 GSEMLEGMTDNAEI
+436 GSEILEGMTDNTEI
-450 GIRLK
+450 GVRLK
-455 GLYAR
+455 GLYTR

>member
-1 MKKKIL
+1 MKKIL
-7 FGVFVCASAAAFA
+7 FGAFVCASAVAFA
-20 AAPKYVFLFIGD
+20 AAPKYVFVFIGD

-57 HLARRTETTTKS
+57 HLARRTETATKS

-84 ACGEKTNNGMLG
+84 ACGEKTDNGMLG

-103 IESVAEVAK
+103 LESVAAVAK
-112 KAGRKVGIM
+112 KAGRKVGIV

-136 HNRNRG
+136 HNRSRG
-142 DSRNIAMEL
+142 DSRAIAMDL

-156 DYFAGGGIGGWKRPE
+156 DYFAGGGIGGWTQPK
-171 GGYFDTNGNFVRL
+171 GGYFDTNGNFVKLEEGRE
-184 DAGSAAVSGI
+184 AVPGI
-194 DPYAL
+194 DPYSL
-199 WQTNGFVFVKDDLA
+199 WQTNGYTFVKDDLA

-223 AWCVFGEGGMDYVL
+223 VWCVFGESGMDYAL

-252 GVELLDGPDGF
+252 GIELLDGPDGF

-271 VDYVGH
+271 VDYAGH

-296 VALRFAKVHPGET
+296 VATRFAKAHPGET
-309 LVVTTGDHE
+309 LIVTTGDHE
-318 TGGLIRGVT
+318 TGGLIRGIT

-337 LRHQR
+337 LKHQR
-342 CTASKFASILKAA
+342 CTASKFSSILKNAQE
-355 KERNAAFSFD
+355 KNAAFSFD

-378 GPVRLTDADRDELKK
+378 GPVPLTDADRDELKK
-393 AFDKAKPAEFA
+393 AFEQKKPAEFA

-436 GSEMLEGMTDNAEI
+436 GSEILEGMTDNTEI
-450 GIRLK
+450 GARLK
-455 GLYAR
+455 GLYTR

>member
-1 MKKKIL
+1 MKKIL
-7 FGVFVCASAAAFA
+7 FGAFVCASAVAFA
-20 AAPKYVFLFIGD
+20 AAPKYVFVFIGD

-57 HLARRTETTTKS
+57 HLARRTETATKS

-84 ACGEKTNNGMLG
+84 ACGEKTDNGMLG

-103 IESVAEVAK
+103 IESVAAVAK
-112 KAGRKVGIM
+112 KAGRKVGIV

-136 HNRNRG
+136 HNRSRG
-142 DSRNIAMEL
+142 DSRAIAMDL

-156 DYFAGGGIGGWKRPE
+156 DYFAGGGIGGWTQPK
-171 GGYFDTNGNFVRL
+171 GGYFDTNGNFVKLEEGRE
-184 DAGSAAVSGI
+184 AVPGI
-194 DPYAL
+194 DPYSL
-199 WQTNGFVFVKDDLA
+199 WQTNGYTFVKDDLA

-223 AWCVFGEGGMDYVL
+223 VWCVFGESGMDYAL

-252 GVELLDGPDGF
+252 GIELLDGPDGF

-271 VDYVGH
+271 VDYAGH

-296 VALRFAKVHPGET
+296 VATRFAKAHPGET
-309 LVVTTGDHE
+309 LIVTTGDHE
-318 TGGLIRGVT
+318 TGGLIRGIT

-337 LRHQR
+337 LKHQR
-342 CTASKFASILKAA
+342 CTASKFSSIFKNAQE
-355 KERNAAFSFD
+355 KNAAFSFD

-378 GPVRLTDADRDELKK
+378 GPVPLTDADRDELKK
-393 AFDKAKPAEFA
+393 SFEQKKPAEFA

-436 GSEMLEGMTDNAEI
+436 GSEILEGMTDNTEI
-450 GIRLK
+450 GARLK
-455 GLYAR
+455 GLYTR

>member
-1 MKKKIL
+1 MKKIL
-7 FGVFVCASAAAFA
+7 FGAFVCASAVAFA
-20 AAPKYVFLFIGD
+20 AAPKYVFVFIGD

-57 HLARRTETTTKS
+57 HLARRTETATKS

-84 ACGEKTNNGMLG
+84 ACGEKTDNGMLG

-103 IESVAEVAK
+103 IESVAAVAK
-112 KAGRKVGIM
+112 KAGRKVGIV

-136 HNRNRG
+136 HNRSRG
-142 DSRNIAMEL
+142 DSRAIAMDL

-156 DYFAGGGIGGWKRPE
+156 DYFAGGGIGGWTQPK
-171 GGYFDTNGNFVRL
+171 GGYFDTNGNFVKL
-184 DAGSAAVSGI
+184 EEGSEAVPGI
-194 DPYAL
+194 DPYSL
-199 WQTNGFVFVKDDLA
+199 WQTNGYTFVKDDLA

-223 AWCVFGEGGMDYVL
+223 VWCVFGESGMDYAL

-252 GVELLDGPDGF
+252 GIELLDGPDGF

-271 VDYVGH
+271 VDYAGH

-296 VALRFAKVHPGET
+296 VATRFAKAHPGET
-309 LVVTTGDHE
+309 LIVTTGDHE
-318 TGGLIRGVT
+318 TGGLIRGIT

-337 LRHQR
+337 LKHQR
-342 CTASKFASILKAA
+342 CTASKFSSILKNAQE
-355 KERNAAFSFD
+355 KNAAFSFD

-378 GPVRLTDADRDELKK
+378 GPVPLTDADRDELKK
-393 AFDKAKPAEFA
+393 AFEQKKPAEFA

-428 TMTTAEGP
+428 TLTTAEGP
-436 GSEMLEGMTDNAEI
+436 GSEILEGMTDNTEI
-450 GIRLK
+450 GARLK
-455 GLYAR
+455 GLYTR

>member
-1 MKKKIL
+1 MKKIL
-7 FGVFVCASAAAFA
+7 FGAFVCASAVAFA
-20 AAPKYVFLFIGD
+20 AAPKYVFVFIGD

-57 HLARRTETTTKS
+57 HLARRTETATKS

-84 ACGEKTNNGMLG
+84 ACGEKTDNGMLG

-103 IESVAEVAK
+103 IESVAAVAK
-112 KAGRKVGIM
+112 KAGRKVGIV

-136 HNRNRG
+136 HNRSRG
-142 DSRNIAMEL
+142 DSRAIAMDL

-156 DYFAGGGIGGWKRPE
+156 DYFAGGGIGGWTQPK
-171 GGYFDTNGNFVRL
+171 GGYFDTNGNFVKLEEGRE
-184 DAGSAAVSGI
+184 AVPGI
-194 DPYAL
+194 DPYSL
-199 WQTNGFVFVKDDLA
+199 WQTNGYTFVKDDLA

-223 AWCVFGEGGMDYVL
+223 VWCVFGESGMDYAL

-252 GVELLDGPDGF
+252 GIELLDGPDGF

-271 VDYVGH
+271 VDYAGH

-296 VALRFAKVHPGET
+296 VATRFAKAHPGET
-309 LVVTTGDHE
+309 LIVTTGDHE
-318 TGGLIRGVT
+318 TGGLIRGIT

-337 LRHQR
+337 LKHQR
-342 CTASKFASILKAA
+342 CTASKFSSILKNAQ
-355 KERNAAFSFD
+355 EQNAAFSFD

-378 GPVRLTDADRDELKK
+378 GPVPLTDADRDELKK
-393 AFDKAKPAEFA
+393 SFEQKKPAEFA

-436 GSEMLEGMTDNAEI
+436 GSEILEGMTDNTEI
-450 GIRLK
+450 GARLK
-455 GLYAR
+455 GLYTR

>member
-1 MKKKIL
+1 MKKIL
-7 FGVFVCASAAAFA
+7 FGAFVCASAVAFA
-20 AAPKYVFLFIGD
+20 AAPKYVFVFIGD

-57 HLARRTETTTKS
+57 HLARRTETATKS

-84 ACGEKTNNGMLG
+84 ACGEKTDNGMLG

-103 IESVAEVAK
+103 IESVAAVAK
-112 KAGRKVGIM
+112 KAGRKVGIV

-136 HNRNRG
+136 HNRSRG
-142 DSRNIAMEL
+142 DSRAIAMDL

-156 DYFAGGGIGGWKRPE
+156 DYFAGGGIGGWTQPK
-171 GGYFDTNGNFVRL
+171 GGYFDTNGNFVKLEEGRE
-184 DAGSAAVSGI
+184 AVPGI
-194 DPYAL
+194 DPYSL
-199 WQTNGFVFVKDDLA
+199 WQTNGYTFVKDDLA

-223 AWCVFGEGGMDYVL
+223 VWCVFGESGMDYAL

-271 VDYVGH
+271 VDYAGH

-296 VALRFAKVHPGET
+296 VAMRFAKAHPGET
-309 LVVTTGDHE
+309 LIVTTGDHE
-318 TGGLIRGVT
+318 TGGLIRGIT

-337 LRHQR
+337 LKHQR
-342 CTASKFASILKAA
+342 CTASKFSSILKNAQE
-355 KERNAAFSFD
+355 KNAAFSFD

-378 GPVRLTDADRDELKK
+378 GPVPLTDADRDELKK
-393 AFDKAKPAEFA
+393 AFEQKKPAEFA

-436 GSEMLEGMTDNAEI
+436 GSEILEGMTDNTEI
-450 GIRLK
+450 GARLK
-455 GLYAR
+455 GLYTR

>member
-1 MKKKIL
+1 MKKIL
-7 FGVFVCASAAAFA
+7 FGAFVCASAVAFA
-20 AAPKYVFLFIGD
+20 AAPKYVFVFIGD

-57 HLARRTETTTKS
+57 HLARRTETATKS

-84 ACGEKTNNGMLG
+84 ACGEKTDNGMLG

-103 IESVAEVAK
+103 IESVAAVAK
-112 KAGRKVGIM
+112 KAGRKVGIV

-136 HNRNRG
+136 HNRSRG
-142 DSRNIAMEL
+142 DSRAIAMDL

-156 DYFAGGGIGGWKRPE
+156 DYFAGGGIGGWTQPK
-171 GGYFDTNGNFVRL
+171 GGYFDTNGNFVKL
-184 DAGSAAVSGI
+184 EEGSEAVPGI
-194 DPYAL
+194 DPYSL
-199 WQTNGFVFVKDDLA
+199 WQTNGYTFVKDDLA

-223 AWCVFGEGGMDYVL
+223 VWCVFGESGMDYAL

-252 GVELLDGPDGF
+252 GIELLDGPDGF

-271 VDYVGH
+271 VDYAGH
-277 ANDAGGSVAEQ
+277 ANDAGGSVTEQ

-296 VALRFAKVHPGET
+296 VATRFAKAHPGET
-309 LVVTTGDHE
+309 LIVTTGDHE
-318 TGGLIRGVT
+318 TGGLIRGIT

-337 LRHQR
+337 LKHQR
-342 CTASKFASILKAA
+342 CTASKFSSILKNAQE
-355 KERNAAFSFD
+355 KNAAFSFD

-378 GPVRLTDADRDELKK
+378 GPVPLTDANRDELKK
-393 AFDKAKPAEFA
+393 AFEQKKPAEFA

-436 GSEMLEGMTDNAEI
+436 GSEILEGMTDNTEI
-450 GIRLK
+450 GVRLK
-455 GLYAR
+455 GLYTR

>member
-1 MKKKIL
+1 MKKIL
-7 FGVFVCASAAAFA
+7 FGAFVCASAVAFA
-20 AAPKYVFLFIGD
+20 AAPKYVFVFIGD

-57 HLARRTETTTKS
+57 HLARRTEPATKS

-84 ACGEKTNNGMLG
+84 ACGEKTDNGMLG

-103 IESVAEVAK
+103 IESVAAVAK
-112 KAGRKVGIM
+112 KAGRKVGIV

-136 HNRNRG
+136 HNRSRG
-142 DSRNIAMEL
+142 DSRAIAMDL

-156 DYFAGGGIGGWKRPE
+156 DYFAGGGIGGWTQPK
-171 GGYFDTNGNFVRL
+171 GGYFDTNGNFVKL
-184 DAGSAAVSGI
+184 EEGSEAVPGI
-194 DPYAL
+194 DPYSL
-199 WQTNGFVFVKDDLA
+199 WQTNGYTFVKDDLA

-223 AWCVFGEGGMDYVL
+223 VWCVFGESGMDYAL

-252 GVELLDGPDGF
+252 GIELLDGPDGF

-271 VDYVGH
+271 VDYAGH

-296 VALRFAKVHPGET
+296 VATRFAKAHPGET
-309 LVVTTGDHE
+309 LIVTTGDHE
-318 TGGLIRGVT
+318 TGGLIRGIT

-337 LRHQR
+337 LKHQR
-342 CTASKFASILKAA
+342 CTASKFSSILKNAQE
-355 KERNAAFSFD
+355 KNAAFSFD

-378 GPVRLTDADRDELKK
+378 GPVPLTDADRDELKK
-393 AFDKAKPAEFA
+393 AFEQKKPAEFA

-436 GSEMLEGMTDNAEI
+436 GSEILEGMTDNTEI
-450 GIRLK
+450 GARLK
-455 GLYAR
+455 GLYTR

>member
-1 MKKKIL
+1 MKKIL
-7 FGVFVCASAAAFA
+7 FGAFVCASAVAFA
-20 AAPKYVFLFIGD
+20 AAPKYVFVFIGD

-57 HLARRTETTTKS
+57 HLARRTETATKS

-84 ACGEKTNNGMLG
+84 ACGEKTDNGMLG

-103 IESVAEVAK
+103 LESVAAVAK
-112 KAGRKVGIM
+112 KAGRKVGIV

-136 HNRNRG
+136 HNRSRG
-142 DSRNIAMEL
+142 DSRAIAMDL

-156 DYFAGGGIGGWKRPE
+156 DYFAGGGIGGWTQPK
-171 GGYFDTNGNFVRL
+171 GGYFDTNGNFVKLEEGRE
-184 DAGSAAVSGI
+184 AVPGI
-194 DPYAL
+194 DPYSL
-199 WQTNGFVFVKDDLA
+199 WQTNGYTFVKDDLA

-223 AWCVFGEGGMDYVL
+223 VWCVFGESGMDYAL

-252 GVELLDGPDGF
+252 GIELLDGPEGF

-271 VDYVGH
+271 VDYAGH

-296 VALRFAKVHPGET
+296 VATRFAKAHPGET
-309 LVVTTGDHE
+309 LIVTTGDHE
-318 TGGLIRGVT
+318 TGGLIRGIT

-337 LRHQR
+337 LKHQR
-342 CTASKFASILKAA
+342 CTASKFSSILKNAQE
-355 KERNAAFSFD
+355 KNAAFSFD

-378 GPVRLTDADRDELKK
+378 GPVPLTDADRDELKK
-393 AFDKAKPAEFA
+393 AFEQKKPAEFA

-436 GSEMLEGMTDNAEI
+436 GSEILEGMTDNTEI
-450 GIRLK
+450 GARLK
-455 GLYAR
+455 GLYTR